1 MATEQASFAVV
12 RFSQELGGRPNVRFE
27 RFSRKTITWRSDL
40 LSLVR
45 HNVEFVA
52 INLSP
57 TGKG

>member
-57 TGKG
+57 TGNG